1 MTRPATFPSPIL
13 HVLAAWLIAAGAAAQ
28 SAPPPASDPGEQT
41 FFESIDV
48 NVVNVEVYVT
58 DRQGQRVQGLTRD
71 DFQLLEDGKAVDIT
85 NFYAVSEDATAPL
98 APTPEDAAAEPPA
111 TTAPQDSQKLYLA
124 IFIDNR
130 TLVPSARK
138 PLLDSVQ
145 EFVSRLAPGDRIL
158 LASYDGAV
166 KVRQGLTSDPAELRA
181 ALEEMATVAPH
192 GISRDAERRMLLR
205 QLDAASPV
213 STGEADE
220 SQGPQSA
227 PILADQLYQGIRSYG
242 QMQHDET
249 RSAMVLLKEFVD
261 SLAGLP
267 GRKALLFVSGG
278 ISLRPAEALLRA
290 WESRF
295 SSLAQEVGFT
305 RFDFQQFDAT
315 PLIKE
320 LIDHANSNRV
330 TFYVLSATTELS
342 GVSAESGLSLNF
354 SSELETTERMNLQ
367 MSMQMIAGGTGGLA
381 SIDSAGGPLLTRMRD
396 DFHTYYSLGYV
407 PQKGRDGRKRKVEVK
422 TRDRSLVVRHREA
435 HNERTDRER
444 MTSRARSAL
453 LLGEEDNPL
462 EVALDFG
469 RETRNDKGQYEVE
482 VLVKF
487 PLAKVV
493 LVPQDQFHEGRLRLF
508 LGARDSHGRSSPIS
522 EVEMPIRVPNDQLL
536 TALGQVGA
544 YRMTMLL
551 RPEAHTVAVA
561 VRDELGNAESTARAD
576 YTPGQQETSQP
587 SAAAEPGT

>member
-1 MTRPATFPSPIL
+1 MIRSVSFPSPSPIL
-13 HVLAAWLIAAGAAAQ
+13 RTLAAGLIAASAMAQ
-28 SAPPPASDPGEQT
+28 SAPPEAGEQT

-58 DRQGQRVQGLTRD
+58 DRDGNRVQGLTQD
-71 DFQLLEDGKAVDIT
+71 DFQLLEDGKEVDIT
-85 NFYAVSEDATAPL
+85 NFYAVAGEQDAAVPEATPGAGSLEPL
-98 APTPEDAAAEPPA
+98 APASEV
-111 TTAPQDSQKLYLA
+111 SQKLYLA

-130 TLVPSARK
+130 TLVPASRK
-138 PLLDSVQ
+138 RLLDSVQ

-158 LASYDGAV
+158 LASYDGSIQ
-166 KVRQGLTSDPAELRA
+166 VRQGLTSDPAALRA
-181 ALEEMATVAPH
+181 ALEEMAKVAPH
-192 GISRDAERRMLLR
+192 GISRDADRRMLLR

-213 STGEADE
+213 GRGGADE

-227 PILADQLYQGIRSYG
+227 AILADQLYQNIRSYG

-249 RSAMVLLKEFVD
+249 RAAMATMKEFVD

-267 GRKALLFVSGG
+267 GRKALLYVSGG

-295 SSLAQEVGFT
+295 SSLAQQVGFT

-315 PLIKE
+315 PMVKE

-330 TFYVLSATTELS
+330 TFYALAGTTELS

-354 SSELETTERMNLQ
+354 STELETTERMNLQ
-367 MSMQMIAGGTGGLA
+367 MSMEMIATGTGGLA
-381 SIDSAGGPLLTRMRD
+381 SIDAGAGSFLDRMRD
-396 DFHTYYSLGYV
+396 DFHAYYSLGYV
-407 PQKGRDGRKRKVEVK
+407 PQQGRDGRKRKVQVK

-435 HNERTDRER
+435 HNERTDRDR

-453 LLGEEDNPL
+453 LLGEQDNPL

-469 RETRNDKGQYEVE
+469 REKRNDKGQYEVE

-493 LVPQDQFHEGRLRLF
+493 LVPQDQFHEGKLRLF
-508 LGARDSHGRSSPIS
+508 LGARDSQGRSSPIS
-522 EVEMPIRVPNDQLL
+522 EIEMPIRVPNDQLL
-536 TALGQVGA
+536 TALGQVAA
-544 YRMTMLL
+544 YRMNMLL

-561 VRDELGNAESTARAD
+561 VRDELGNAESTASAE
-576 YTPGQQETSQP
+576 YTPGQQEQAPPT
-587 SAAAEPGT
+587 ATAEPGT

>member
-1 MTRPATFPSPIL
+1 MTRPASFPSQIRRI
-13 HVLAAWLIAAGAAAQ
+13 LAAGLFASAALAQ
-28 SAPPPASDPGEQT
+28 SAPPETGEQT

-58 DRQGQRVQGLTRD
+58 DRQGERVQGLTRD
-71 DFQLLEDGKAVDIT
+71 DFELLEDGKPVDIT
-85 NFYAVSEDATAPL
+85 NFYAVAE
-98 APTPEDAAAEPPA
+98 EGEAAAPA
-111 TTAPQDSQKLYLA
+111 AGGNAVETPSARPSMEVSQKLYLA

-130 TLVPSARK
+130 TLVPAARRR
-138 PLLDSVQ
+138 LLDSVL
-145 EFVSRLAPGDRIL
+145 EFVSQLAPGDRIL
-158 LASYDGAV
+158 LASYDGSV
-166 KVRQGLTSDPAELRA
+166 KIRQGLTDDPAALRA

-192 GISRDAERRMLLR
+192 GISRDADRRILLR

-213 STGEADE
+213 VRGSADE

-227 PILADQLYQGIRSYG
+227 PLLADQLYQNIRSYG

-249 RSAMVLLKEFVD
+249 RAAMAVLKEFVD

-267 GRKALLFVSGG
+267 GRKALLYVSGG

-295 SSLAQEVGFT
+295 SSIADQVGFT

-330 TFYVLSATTELS
+330 TFYTLAGTTELS
-342 GVSAESGLSLNF
+342 GISAEAGLSLNF
-354 SSELETTERMNLQ
+354 ATELETTERMNLQ
-367 MSMQMIAGGTGGLA
+367 MSIQMIAGGTGGLA
-381 SIDSAGGPLLTRMRD
+381 SIDAAAGPVLDRMRE

-435 HNERTDRER
+435 HNERTDRDR
-444 MTSRARSAL
+444 MTSRARSVL

-462 EVALDFG
+462 EVAVEFG
-469 RETRNDKGQYEVE
+469 RETRNNKGQYEVE

-522 EVEMPIRVPNDQLL
+522 EIEMPIRVPNDQLL
-536 TALGQVGA
+536 TALGQIGA

-576 YTPGQQETSQP
+576 YTPGQQE
-587 SAAAEPGT
+587 SAAPAAEPGT